1 MFTQDSQSTNSATLP
16 SYITFITAQWYKD
29 ETMRWIHAMLSSKW
43 SCPFSDVLNN
53 REEVFVC
60 WCYKPTVKR
69 SSAKM
74 HLHLGN
80 AIPHTRSVN
89 IGICFQTGEKSSCQT
104 FLNKMRRWWQLALWA
119 VGYFLPCYIHIF
131 PFEIFLF
138 PLIWSLT
145 SGKRDYCFL
154 GGGFFNRRWNI
165 TTKYS
170 SRPIT
175 LRER

>member
-104 FLNKMRRWWQLALWA
+104 FLNKMR
-119 VGYFLPCYIHIF
+119 HIF

-145 SGKRDYCFL
+145 SGKRDYCFFW
-154 GGGFFNRRWNI
+154 GGGVSIEGEILPQNI
-165 TTKYS
+165 HHVPS
-170 SRPIT
+170 H
-175 LRER
+175 